1 MYSSYPLI
9 FAAFVFGLLFAGS
22 VSFLQSRENIA
33 NDVLPALQVASP
45 LVPTT
50 TPAMIPTMTS
60 AITEKPPKAPI
71 AIHVPEPKPTTT
83 PIVLPPPIIPA
94 PTPIPTPPPATPA
107 TTTPPV
113 PAPDP
118 LLLCRSLPRATLP
131 KDTGI
136 TKGPIISFNFDDGF
150 ASAYEHGLP
159 IFNAAG
165 MRTTEY
171 IITGFLDKPGR
182 VTLANVKTMALMGH
196 EIGAHTRTHPY
207 LTKVSG
213 AQAIQEICGSRK
225 DLIDRGITP
234 DTFAY
239 PEGDMNADIEAIVRE
254 AGFSGARVTKPGLNS
269 SASDI
274 FALRYLGVD
283 VVQSWPKV
291 KQAIDE
297 AIQKQGW
304 LILVFHRVD
313 EDGNPISVRHEEIQ
327 QIVDY
332 VKAKKIPVVTNAEGL
347 RIVSNIPQK

>member
-1 MYSSYPLI
+1 M
-9 FAAFVFGLLFAGS
+9 
-22 VSFLQSRENIA
+22 
-33 NDVLPALQVASP
+33 
-45 LVPTT
+45 PT
-50 TPAMIPTMTS
+50 
-60 AITEKPPKAPI
+60 
-71 AIHVPEPKPTTT
+71 
-83 PIVLPPPIIPA
+83 
-94 PTPIPTPPPATPA
+94 PTPITPA
-107 TTTPPV
+107 TTTP

-165 MRTTEY
+165 MRITEY
-171 IITGFLDKPGR
+171 IITGFIDKPGR
-182 VTLANVKTMALMGH
+182 VTLANVKTMSLMGH
-196 EIGAHTRTHPY
+196 EIGAHTRSHPY

-234 DTFAY
+234 YTFAY
-239 PEGDMNADIEAIVRE
+239 PEGDMNADVEAIVRE

-332 VKAKKIPVVTNAEGL
+332 VRAKKIPVVTNAEGL